1 MSQLK
6 KHTLFLRDGD
16 WAYLTE
22 VYSSRRIATSDV
34 VRTVVA
40 QFVDKLREAEGD
52 TEIEVEQEIKL

>member
-40 QFVDKLREAEGD
+40 QFVDNLRAAEGE

>member
-40 QFVDKLREAEGD
+40 QFVDNLRAAEGD
-52 TEIEVEQEIKL
+52 PEIKVEQEIEL

>member
-16 WAYLTE
+16 WDYLTE

-34 VRTVVA
+34 VRTLVA

-52 TEIEVEQEIKL
+52 PEIEVEQEIEL